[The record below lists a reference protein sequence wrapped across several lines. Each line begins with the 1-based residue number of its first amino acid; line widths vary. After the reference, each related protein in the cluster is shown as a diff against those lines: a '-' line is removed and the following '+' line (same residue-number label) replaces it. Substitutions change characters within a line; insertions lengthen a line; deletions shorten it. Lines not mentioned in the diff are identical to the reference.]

1 MDVDAADFS
10 VRVVSE
16 VDGIDAVA
24 PAGGEDWK
32 VKLRSRDGP
41 VEPVAAFAL
50 IFWEHF
56 SVFFEEVAE
65 EVVVVIYAL
74 FFRFA
79 LFPIF
84 KEHVASLHVRDAAHP
99 CGYQFAAKCCKVL
112 FRMWISLLWNRE
124 VLSRVRSTEVI
135 MKNTQ
140 AYIAAIPVALFIAI
154 ESVTIL
160 LFGPSTTFWIES
172 AFSLVMLALVVSTLL
187 FGPQKNLKI
196 FGISKILVI
205 GVSFAVQ
212 LLLGIL
218 GSALKTEAL
227 PAIPILS
234 FLLASAATATL
245 FATGASESHAST
257 IENQIS
263 SKSQSM
269 QNLELQLRLLLDE
282 SPSELR
288 ASMTSLL
295 ETSSLAAPA
304 SCEASAQVEDE
315 ISSALRDLSQ
325 SIESND
331 IEGANSK
338 ILRMTSLIRQRAAL
352 VKASKD
358 S

>member
-1 MDVDAADFS
+1 
-10 VRVVSE
+10 
-16 VDGIDAVA
+16 
-24 PAGGEDWK
+24 
-32 VKLRSRDGP
+32 
-41 VEPVAAFAL
+41 
-50 IFWEHF
+50 
-56 SVFFEEVAE
+56 
-65 EVVVVIYAL
+65 
-74 FFRFA
+74 
-79 LFPIF
+79 
-84 KEHVASLHVRDAAHP
+84 
-99 CGYQFAAKCCKVL
+99 
-112 FRMWISLLWNRE
+112 
-124 VLSRVRSTEVI
+124 

-140 AYIAAIPVALFIAI
+140 AYIAATPVALFIVI
-154 ESVTIL
+154 ESVAVL

-187 FGPQKNLKI
+187 FGPQKNPLLFGPQKNLKI

-205 GVSFAVQ
+205 GVSFTVQ
-212 LLLGIL
+212 LLLGML

-257 IENQIS
+257 VENQVS

-295 ETSSLAAPA
+295 ETSSFADPA
-304 SCEASAQVEDE
+304 SCEASAQIEDE
-315 ISSALRDLSQ
+315 ISSALRNLSQ

>member
-1 MDVDAADFS
+1 
-10 VRVVSE
+10 
-16 VDGIDAVA
+16 
-24 PAGGEDWK
+24 
-32 VKLRSRDGP
+32 
-41 VEPVAAFAL
+41 
-50 IFWEHF
+50 
-56 SVFFEEVAE
+56 
-65 EVVVVIYAL
+65 
-74 FFRFA
+74 
-79 LFPIF
+79 
-84 KEHVASLHVRDAAHP
+84 
-99 CGYQFAAKCCKVL
+99 
-112 FRMWISLLWNRE
+112 
-124 VLSRVRSTEVI
+124 

-140 AYIAAIPVALFIAI
+140 AYIAATPVALFIVI
-154 ESVTIL
+154 ESVAVL

-187 FGPQKNLKI
+187 FGPQKNPLLFGPQKNPLLFGPQKNLKI

-205 GVSFAVQ
+205 GVSFTVQ
-212 LLLGIL
+212 LLLGML

-257 IENQIS
+257 VENQVS

-295 ETSSLAAPA
+295 ETSSFADPA
-304 SCEASAQVEDE
+304 SCEASAQIEDE

>member
-1 MDVDAADFS
+1 
-10 VRVVSE
+10 
-16 VDGIDAVA
+16 
-24 PAGGEDWK
+24 
-32 VKLRSRDGP
+32 
-41 VEPVAAFAL
+41 
-50 IFWEHF
+50 
-56 SVFFEEVAE
+56 
-65 EVVVVIYAL
+65 
-74 FFRFA
+74 
-79 LFPIF
+79 
-84 KEHVASLHVRDAAHP
+84 
-99 CGYQFAAKCCKVL
+99 
-112 FRMWISLLWNRE
+112 
-124 VLSRVRSTEVI
+124 

-140 AYIAAIPVALFIAI
+140 AYIAATPVALFIVI
-154 ESVTIL
+154 ESVAVL

-187 FGPQKNLKI
+187 FGPQKNPLLFGPQKNLKI

-205 GVSFAVQ
+205 GVSFTVQ
-212 LLLGIL
+212 LLLGML

-257 IENQIS
+257 VENQVS

-295 ETSSLAAPA
+295 ETSSFADPA
-304 SCEASAQVEDE
+304 SCEASAQIEDE

-338 ILRMTSLIRQRAAL
+338 ILRITSLIRQRAAL

>member
-1 MDVDAADFS
+1 M
-10 VRVVSE
+10 
-16 VDGIDAVA
+16 
-24 PAGGEDWK
+24 
-32 VKLRSRDGP
+32 
-41 VEPVAAFAL
+41 
-50 IFWEHF
+50 
-56 SVFFEEVAE
+56 
-65 EVVVVIYAL
+65 
-74 FFRFA
+74 
-79 LFPIF
+79 
-84 KEHVASLHVRDAAHP
+84 
-99 CGYQFAAKCCKVL
+99 
-112 FRMWISLLWNRE
+112 
-124 VLSRVRSTEVI
+124 
-135 MKNTQ
+135 
-140 AYIAAIPVALFIAI
+140 
-154 ESVTIL
+154 
-160 LFGPSTTFWIES
+160 
-172 AFSLVMLALVVSTLL
+172 
-187 FGPQKNLKI
+187 
-196 FGISKILVI
+196 
-205 GVSFAVQ
+205 
-212 LLLGIL
+212 L

-257 IENQIS
+257 VENQVS

-295 ETSSLAAPA
+295 ETSSFADPA
-304 SCEASAQVEDE
+304 SCEASAQIEDE

>member
-1 MDVDAADFS
+1 MD
-10 VRVVSE
+10 
-16 VDGIDAVA
+16 I
-24 PAGGEDWK
+24 
-32 VKLRSRDGP
+32 
-41 VEPVAAFAL
+41 
-50 IFWEHF
+50 
-56 SVFFEEVAE
+56 
-65 EVVVVIYAL
+65 
-74 FFRFA
+74 
-79 LFPIF
+79 
-84 KEHVASLHVRDAAHP
+84 ASLEPRSSVPSAEHGGHNEEHTGIYCSNPRSPLHSYRKRD
-99 CGYQFAAKCCKVL
+99 
-112 FRMWISLLWNRE
+112 
-124 VLSRVRSTEVI
+124 
-135 MKNTQ
+135 NT
-140 AYIAAIPVALFIAI
+140 FIW
-154 ESVTIL
+154 TL
-160 LFGPSTTFWIES
+160 NHFWIES

-288 ASMTSLL
+288 ASMTSFL
-295 ETSSLAAPA
+295 ETSSLADPA

>member
-1 MDVDAADFS
+1 
-10 VRVVSE
+10 
-16 VDGIDAVA
+16 
-24 PAGGEDWK
+24 
-32 VKLRSRDGP
+32 
-41 VEPVAAFAL
+41 
-50 IFWEHF
+50 
-56 SVFFEEVAE
+56 
-65 EVVVVIYAL
+65 
-74 FFRFA
+74 
-79 LFPIF
+79 
-84 KEHVASLHVRDAAHP
+84 
-99 CGYQFAAKCCKVL
+99 
-112 FRMWISLLWNRE
+112 
-124 VLSRVRSTEVI
+124 

-205 GVSFAVQ
+205 GVSFTVQ
-212 LLLGIL
+212 LLLGML

-257 IENQIS
+257 VENQVS

-269 QNLELQLRLLLDE
+269 LQNLELQLRLLLDE

-295 ETSSLAAPA
+295 ETSSFADPA
-304 SCEASAQVEDE
+304 SCEASAQIEDE

-352 VKASKD
+352 VKARTAND
-358 S
+358 R

>member
-1 MDVDAADFS
+1 
-10 VRVVSE
+10 
-16 VDGIDAVA
+16 
-24 PAGGEDWK
+24 
-32 VKLRSRDGP
+32 
-41 VEPVAAFAL
+41 
-50 IFWEHF
+50 
-56 SVFFEEVAE
+56 
-65 EVVVVIYAL
+65 
-74 FFRFA
+74 
-79 LFPIF
+79 
-84 KEHVASLHVRDAAHP
+84 
-99 CGYQFAAKCCKVL
+99 
-112 FRMWISLLWNRE
+112 
-124 VLSRVRSTEVI
+124 

-140 AYIAAIPVALFIAI
+140 AYIAAIPVALFIVI
-154 ESVTIL
+154 ESVAVL

-205 GVSFAVQ
+205 GVSFTVQ
-212 LLLGIL
+212 LLLGML

-257 IENQIS
+257 VENQVS

-269 QNLELQLRLLLDE
+269 QNLELQLDE

-295 ETSSLAAPA
+295 ETSSFADPA
-304 SCEASAQVEDE
+304 SCEASAQIEDE

>member
-1 MDVDAADFS
+1 
-10 VRVVSE
+10 
-16 VDGIDAVA
+16 
-24 PAGGEDWK
+24 
-32 VKLRSRDGP
+32 
-41 VEPVAAFAL
+41 
-50 IFWEHF
+50 
-56 SVFFEEVAE
+56 
-65 EVVVVIYAL
+65 
-74 FFRFA
+74 
-79 LFPIF
+79 
-84 KEHVASLHVRDAAHP
+84 
-99 CGYQFAAKCCKVL
+99 
-112 FRMWISLLWNRE
+112 
-124 VLSRVRSTEVI
+124 

-140 AYIAAIPVALFIAI
+140 AYIAATPVALFIVI
-154 ESVTIL
+154 ESVAVL

-187 FGPQKNLKI
+187 FGPQKNPLLFGPQKNLKI
-196 FGISKILVI
+196 FGISKIFVI
-205 GVSFAVQ
+205 GVSFTVQ
-212 LLLGIL
+212 LLLGML

-257 IENQIS
+257 VENQVS

-295 ETSSLAAPA
+295 ETSSFADPA
-304 SCEASAQVEDE
+304 SCEASAQIEDE

>member
-1 MDVDAADFS
+1 
-10 VRVVSE
+10 
-16 VDGIDAVA
+16 
-24 PAGGEDWK
+24 
-32 VKLRSRDGP
+32 
-41 VEPVAAFAL
+41 
-50 IFWEHF
+50 
-56 SVFFEEVAE
+56 
-65 EVVVVIYAL
+65 
-74 FFRFA
+74 
-79 LFPIF
+79 
-84 KEHVASLHVRDAAHP
+84 
-99 CGYQFAAKCCKVL
+99 
-112 FRMWISLLWNRE
+112 
-124 VLSRVRSTEVI
+124 

-140 AYIAAIPVALFIAI
+140 AYIAATPVALFIVI
-154 ESVTIL
+154 ESVAVL

-187 FGPQKNLKI
+187 FGPQKNPLLFGPQKNLKI

-205 GVSFAVQ
+205 GVSFTVQ
-212 LLLGIL
+212 LLLGML

-257 IENQIS
+257 VENQVS

-295 ETSSLAAPA
+295 ETSSFADPA
-304 SCEASAQVEDE
+304 SCEASAQIEDE

-325 SIESND
+325 SIELND

>member
-1 MDVDAADFS
+1 
-10 VRVVSE
+10 
-16 VDGIDAVA
+16 
-24 PAGGEDWK
+24 
-32 VKLRSRDGP
+32 
-41 VEPVAAFAL
+41 
-50 IFWEHF
+50 
-56 SVFFEEVAE
+56 
-65 EVVVVIYAL
+65 
-74 FFRFA
+74 
-79 LFPIF
+79 
-84 KEHVASLHVRDAAHP
+84 
-99 CGYQFAAKCCKVL
+99 
-112 FRMWISLLWNRE
+112 
-124 VLSRVRSTEVI
+124 
-135 MKNTQ
+135 MKSTQ
-140 AYIAAIPVALFIAI
+140 AYIAATPVALFIVI
-154 ESVTIL
+154 ESVAVL

-187 FGPQKNLKI
+187 FGPQKNPLLFGPQKNLKI

-205 GVSFAVQ
+205 GVSFTVQ
-212 LLLGIL
+212 LLLGML

-257 IENQIS
+257 VENQVS

-295 ETSSLAAPA
+295 ETSSFADPA
-304 SCEASAQVEDE
+304 SCEASAQIEDE

-358 S
+358 G

>member
-1 MDVDAADFS
+1 
-10 VRVVSE
+10 
-16 VDGIDAVA
+16 
-24 PAGGEDWK
+24 
-32 VKLRSRDGP
+32 
-41 VEPVAAFAL
+41 
-50 IFWEHF
+50 
-56 SVFFEEVAE
+56 
-65 EVVVVIYAL
+65 
-74 FFRFA
+74 
-79 LFPIF
+79 
-84 KEHVASLHVRDAAHP
+84 
-99 CGYQFAAKCCKVL
+99 
-112 FRMWISLLWNRE
+112 
-124 VLSRVRSTEVI
+124 

-140 AYIAAIPVALFIAI
+140 AYIAATPVALFIVI
-154 ESVTIL
+154 ESVAVL

-187 FGPQKNLKI
+187 FGPQKNPLLFGPQKNLKI

-205 GVSFAVQ
+205 GVSFTVQ
-212 LLLGIL
+212 LLLGML

-257 IENQIS
+257 VENQVS

-295 ETSSLAAPA
+295 ETSSFADPA
-304 SCEASAQVEDE
+304 SCEASAQIEDE

>member
-1 MDVDAADFS
+1 
-10 VRVVSE
+10 
-16 VDGIDAVA
+16 
-24 PAGGEDWK
+24 
-32 VKLRSRDGP
+32 
-41 VEPVAAFAL
+41 
-50 IFWEHF
+50 
-56 SVFFEEVAE
+56 
-65 EVVVVIYAL
+65 
-74 FFRFA
+74 
-79 LFPIF
+79 
-84 KEHVASLHVRDAAHP
+84 
-99 CGYQFAAKCCKVL
+99 
-112 FRMWISLLWNRE
+112 
-124 VLSRVRSTEVI
+124 

-140 AYIAAIPVALFIAI
+140 AYIAAIPVALFIVI
-154 ESVTIL
+154 ESVAVL

-196 FGISKILVI
+196 FGISKKILVI
-205 GVSFAVQ
+205 GVSFTVQ
-212 LLLGIL
+212 LLLGML

-257 IENQIS
+257 VENQVS

-288 ASMTSLL
+288 TSMTSLL
-295 ETSSLAAPA
+295 ETSSFADPA
-304 SCEASAQVEDE
+304 SCEASAQIEDE

>member
-1 MDVDAADFS
+1 
-10 VRVVSE
+10 
-16 VDGIDAVA
+16 
-24 PAGGEDWK
+24 
-32 VKLRSRDGP
+32 
-41 VEPVAAFAL
+41 
-50 IFWEHF
+50 
-56 SVFFEEVAE
+56 
-65 EVVVVIYAL
+65 
-74 FFRFA
+74 
-79 LFPIF
+79 
-84 KEHVASLHVRDAAHP
+84 
-99 CGYQFAAKCCKVL
+99 
-112 FRMWISLLWNRE
+112 
-124 VLSRVRSTEVI
+124 

-140 AYIAAIPVALFIAI
+140 AYIAATPVALFIAI

-172 AFSLVMLALVVSTLL
+172 AFSLVILALVVSTLL

-234 FLLASAATATL
+234 FLLASAATAAL

-257 IENQIS
+257 IENQVS

-295 ETSSLAAPA
+295 ETSSFADPA
-304 SCEASAQVEDE
+304 SCEASAQIEDE

>member
-1 MDVDAADFS
+1 
-10 VRVVSE
+10 
-16 VDGIDAVA
+16 
-24 PAGGEDWK
+24 
-32 VKLRSRDGP
+32 
-41 VEPVAAFAL
+41 
-50 IFWEHF
+50 
-56 SVFFEEVAE
+56 
-65 EVVVVIYAL
+65 
-74 FFRFA
+74 
-79 LFPIF
+79 
-84 KEHVASLHVRDAAHP
+84 
-99 CGYQFAAKCCKVL
+99 
-112 FRMWISLLWNRE
+112 
-124 VLSRVRSTEVI
+124 

-196 FGISKILVI
+196 FGI

-288 ASMTSLL
+288 ASMTSFL
-295 ETSSLAAPA
+295 ETSSLADPA